1 MQNGLPVSY
10 NSLLISFCPH
20 FLKNKSL
27 YLLYEPK
34 KLWKFR
40 SYLSRFPYSAI
51 EQLVPLSAVQMKI
64 GLQES

>member
-1 MQNGLPVSY
+1 MAPPCPY

-20 FLKNKSL
+20 FSKNKSL
-27 YLLYEPK
+27 YFLYKPE

-40 SYLSRFPYSAI
+40 SYLFRFPFSAI